1 MIGLPSASA
10 AVVFGSGLA
19 AVPDGLD
26 VTVELPYA
34 ELGWPTGG
42 VPGHEGRL
50 LAAGETLLAFGRGHS
65 YEGFTEAELERPVR
79 DLAAVGVR
87 RLVLLCAC
95 GALAPGLEAGHVL
108 AVHTVVDLRFPV
120 EHTPPGLAVCSPAAA
135 ESAVTCLAPDLTA
148 RAGTYVAVAGPQYET
163 PAEAAWL
170 AGLGDAAG
178 MSAAPEVRAA
188 AAEGVDV
195 RLLAVVTNRAGAA
208 LGHDE
213 VLAAGERVRRSL
225 GHALTRLLDPGA
237 ARPA

>member
-1 MIGLPSASA
+1 VIRLPSASA

-26 VTVELPYA
+26 VTMELPYA
-34 ELGWPTGG
+34 GLGWPPGG

-50 LAAGETLLAFGRGHS
+50 LVAGDTLLAFGRSHG
-65 YEGFTEAELERPVR
+65 YEGLTEAELERPVR
-79 DLAAVGVR
+79 DLAAAGVR
-87 RLVLLCAC
+87 YLILLCAC

-120 EHTPPGLAVCSPAAA
+120 EHTPPRLTVCSSAAA
-135 ESAVTCLAPDLTA
+135 LSVVAGLAPDLTA

-170 AGLGDAAG
+170 AGLGDAVG

-188 AAEGVDV
+188 AAEGMAV

-225 GHALTRLLDPGA
+225 RRALARLLGPSAG
-237 ARPA
+237 RPA